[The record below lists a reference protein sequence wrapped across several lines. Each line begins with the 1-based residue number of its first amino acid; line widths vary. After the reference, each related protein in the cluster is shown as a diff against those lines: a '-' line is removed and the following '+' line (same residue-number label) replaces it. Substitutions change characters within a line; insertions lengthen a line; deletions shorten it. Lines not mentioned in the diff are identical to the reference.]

1 MTLPSIDTRKNL
13 ILSILNETLVDA
25 SNLHNSQH
33 LPQCPQCPTNV
44 AIVIISMTFS
54 PSSYS
59 WSDSS
64 HDKF

>member
-33 LPQCPQCPTNV
+33 LPQCPTNV

>member
-33 LPQCPQCPTNV
+33 LPQCPTIV